1 MKHMN
6 RKTWAWLVV
15 FAAFVVLA
23 AGYHAGKDLAL
34 RDNQQ
39 QVN

>member
-1 MKHMN
+1 MKDVK
-6 RKTWAWLVV
+6 RKTWAALAV
-15 FAAFVVLA
+15 FAVFVVLA